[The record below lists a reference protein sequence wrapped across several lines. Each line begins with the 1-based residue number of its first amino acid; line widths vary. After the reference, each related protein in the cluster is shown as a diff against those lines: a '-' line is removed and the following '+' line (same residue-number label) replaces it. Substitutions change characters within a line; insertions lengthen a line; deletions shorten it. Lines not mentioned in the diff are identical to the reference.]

1 VRLGFGVNPEWF
13 GTIKTPSAAIVAD
26 EPFPPRPIRYNTR
39 VETEVENRSKP
50 AWRRISDITNDVQR
64 GFIAEWTVTII
75 LLLFATT
82 TLVQAF
88 VIPSASMES
97 SLLIGDHVLVDKM
110 VFSPYGAATKSLLP
124 YRDVRRGDIIVFRY
138 PVDISQ
144 DYVKRAIGLPG
155 DRIKLM
161 NKQLMLNGHLVNE
174 PYVQHIYPGV
184 DAYRDNFP
192 AGPGPT
198 SPPSVADMLQN
209 HVVDG
214 EVVVPPGF
222 IFAMGDNRDD
232 SADSR
237 YWGFVPRENIVGT
250 PVIIYWSFEAPT
262 QDLTNPNI
270 GVDHIVDVIAH
281 FFTKTR
287 WKRTF
292 NLIRGY
298 PLQ

>member
-1 VRLGFGVNPEWF
+1 
-13 GTIKTPSAAIVAD
+13 
-26 EPFPPRPIRYNTR
+26 
-39 VETEVENRSKP
+39 VETQVENERTG
-50 AWRRISDITNDVQR
+50 AWRRFTEITRDVQR

-110 VFSPYGAATKSLLP
+110 VFAPYGAASKRILP
-124 YRDVRRGDIIVFRY
+124 YRDVHRGDIIVFRY

-144 DYVKRAIGLPG
+144 DYVKRAIGVPG
-155 DRIKLM
+155 DRIRLV

-174 PYVQHIYPGV
+174 PYVQHIFPGSE
-184 DAYRDNFP
+184 AYRDNFP
-192 AGPGPT
+192 SGPAPG
-198 SPPSVADMLQN
+198 SPPSVVDMLQN

-250 PVIIYWSFEAPT
+250 PVVIYWSFEAPT

-270 GVDHIVDVIAH
+270 GIDHIVDVVAH

>member
-1 VRLGFGVNPEWF
+1 VATQEQIVRSGLW
-13 GTIKTPSAAIVAD
+13 S
-26 EPFPPRPIRYNTR
+26 RYSEMTR
-39 VETEVENRSKP
+39 EVR
-50 AWRRISDITNDVQR
+50 R
-64 GFIAEWTVTII
+64 GFVAEWTVTII

-97 SLLIGDHVLVDKM
+97 TLLVGDHVLVDKL
-110 VFSPYGAATKSLLP
+110 VFSPAGPVSGHLLP
-124 YRDVRRGDIIVFRY
+124 YREVRRGDIIVFRF
-138 PVDISQ
+138 PLNIQ
-144 DYVKRAIGLPG
+144 EDYVKRAIGVPG
-155 DRIKLM
+155 DHIRLV

-174 PYVQHIYPGV
+174 PYAQHVTSYINS
-184 DAYRDNFP
+184 YRDNFP
-192 AGPGPT
+192 ENREP
-198 SPPSVADMLQN
+198 SLPPSAVDMLEN
-209 HVVDG
+209 HVVNG
-214 EVVVPPGF
+214 ELVVPPGF

-232 SADSR
+232 SLDSR

-250 PVIIYWSFEAPT
+250 PLIIYWSFEAPT

-270 GVDHIVDVIAH
+270 GIDHIIDVIAH

-292 NLIRGY
+292 RLTRGY